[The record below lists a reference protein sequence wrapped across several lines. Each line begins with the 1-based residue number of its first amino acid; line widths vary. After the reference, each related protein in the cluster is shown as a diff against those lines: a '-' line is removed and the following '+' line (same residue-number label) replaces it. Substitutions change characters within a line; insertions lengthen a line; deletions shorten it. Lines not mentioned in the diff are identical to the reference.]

1 MRAILI
7 DGPKLKGVKYLEPG
21 TALYPEDLDR
31 WEKTIGTKVTQGDAV
46 IIYTG
51 RWARRDELGAWASG
65 AAGLHAS
72 CARWLKDRDIA
83 VLGSD
88 GGSDVS
94 PSGVEGFSSPIHLMM
109 LNVMGVP
116 MLDNL
121 ELERVAKTADELDRY
136 EFLLTVAPI
145 PVEGGTGSPLN
156 PIATF

>member
-1 MRAILI
+1 M
-7 DGPKLKGVKYLEPG
+7 PG
-21 TALYPEDLDR
+21 KKWLVSKFVPA
-31 WEKTIGTKVTQGDAV
+31 TQFCF
-46 IIYTG
+46 TG

-65 AAGLHAS
+65 AAGLYAS
-72 CARWLKDRDIA
+72 CARWLKERDIA

-88 GGSDVS
+88 GGSDVN

-121 ELERVAKTADELDRY
+121 ELERLAKQCDELNRY

-145 PVEGGTGSPLN
+145 PFEGGTGFPLN